1 MKHSCHIEDKYQQN
15 AKIMFTWST
24 LIIVIQLSG
33 AVGPTLPKKR
43 LSSICNNSNAA
54 ECISTRGQPVI
65 SSVTFLNE
73 NISNQG
79 KNVYLHEK
87 FLIILRIKLQKC
99 ALTSRIL
106 ILSLSVSDIKYC
118 IAPSIYSTN
127 VGCNDIVSRS
137 KTQVLQTSWLI
148 MPSALTAASRT
159 SATSQRSNGT
169 TSLYKACGEA
179 EPKAD
184 LSLRSAFKLSGEEL

>member
-1 MKHSCHIEDKYQQN
+1 MNSYIPPTTHRTIFNSKHILCENSSQIILNENTTYSVAMKRRKYPTHY
-15 AKIMFTWST
+15 KYCVVYSITCT
-24 LIIVIQLSG
+24 
-33 AVGPTLPKKR
+33 GPTLPKKR

-65 SSVTFLNE
+65 SNVT
-73 NISNQG
+73 I
-79 KNVYLHEK
+79 KAKRVYLHEK

-137 KTQVLQTSWLI
+137 KTQVLQI
-148 MPSALTAASRT
+148 R
-159 SATSQRSNGT
+159 
-169 TSLYKACGEA
+169 K
-179 EPKAD
+179 
-184 LSLRSAFKLSGEEL
+184 